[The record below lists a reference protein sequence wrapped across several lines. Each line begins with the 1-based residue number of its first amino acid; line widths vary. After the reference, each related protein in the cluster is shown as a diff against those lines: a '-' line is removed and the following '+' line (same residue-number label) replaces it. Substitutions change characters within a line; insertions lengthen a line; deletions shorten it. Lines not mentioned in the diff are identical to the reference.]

1 MPLPQGMH
9 NTAQAVRTAAELVQ
23 WAWVQLA
30 EGSSLSAGEQR
41 AYIGGLTTPR
51 SIEHPVGGD
60 PYQAR
65 VVNLATAAPR
75 LEHGFAAYHLPERIN
90 WAQARGAR
98 RSKAGRYYM
107 IIPFTHGAYRG
118 HKGPARTQARAMP
131 PSVYRAA
138 RRLLPG
144 MHLTSGR
151 SYGMALHAP
160 GMTPYI
166 PAFRRNRRVDYEH
179 ALRQERMIRRPGRG
193 SGSVY
198 LTFRTIHESSVGW
211 WIPGRQGVEL
221 AKQAQ
226 RDTAPAVQAMLTAA
240 VRQDVEDLM
249 RQQLGGR

>member
-98 RSKAGRYYM
+98 RSKAGR
-107 IIPFTHGAYRG
+107 
-118 HKGPARTQARAMP
+118 
-131 PSVYRAA
+131 
-138 RRLLPG
+138 LLPG

-211 WIPGRQGVEL
+211 WIPGRQ
-221 AKQAQ
+221 
-226 RDTAPAVQAMLTAA
+226 
-240 VRQDVEDLM
+240 
-249 RQQLGGR
+249 

>member
-90 WAQARGAR
+90 WAQAL
-98 RSKAGRYYM
+98 S
-107 IIPFTHGAYRG
+107 
-118 HKGPARTQARAMP
+118 
-131 PSVYRAA
+131 
-138 RRLLPG
+138 
-144 MHLTSGR
+144 
-151 SYGMALHAP
+151 
-160 GMTPYI
+160 
-166 PAFRRNRRVDYEH
+166 D
-179 ALRQERMIRRPGRG
+179 
-193 SGSVY
+193 
-198 LTFRTIHESSVGW
+198 SSVSVNEACAPT
-211 WIPGRQGVEL
+211 IPRNNPAPVPEL
-221 AKQAQ
+221 S
-226 RDTAPAVQAMLTAA
+226 V
-240 VRQDVEDLM
+240 LM
-249 RQQLGGR
+249 DSRKALDSCRPSSRSWGPPRSVTS